1 MLDTKS
7 FVYVSETIHRTKCED
22 LRVDRRERARVR
34 VPCLMMMMMM
44 MRERERARARTRA
57 CVRVP
62 CLTPNSWYTIPRQYT
77 ILNARIR
84 ELKSERERERG
95 PSSSE
100 NQRARKHEHRHAGDR
115 RTATEP
121 IKTPHP
127 TNLRAFVS
135 SACLGGPC
143 CRGVRPSEREA
154 GRACVLSIRSV
165 HNVFICLVVCLAG
178 GMAARWH
185 LSGGYQYTRQD
196 HSFRPH
202 NDRARTQQHCR
213 HLARPLLLLEPAQ
226 AAAAWSV
233 CPKGRA
239 PRARCR

>member
-1 MLDTKS
+1 MAISLLHTMLDTKS

-34 VPCLMMMMMM
+34 
-44 MRERERARARTRA
+44 
-57 CVRVP
+57 
-62 CLTPNSWYTIPRQYT
+62 
-77 ILNARIR
+77 
-84 ELKSERERERG
+84 ERERERG
-95 PSSSE
+95 PYSLE
-100 NQRARKHEHRHAGDR
+100 NQRARKHEHRHPSDT

-196 HSFRPH
+196 HSFRP
-202 NDRARTQQHCR
+202 
-213 HLARPLLLLEPAQ
+213 PSAQ
-226 AAAAWSV
+226 
-233 CPKGRA
+233 R
-239 PRARCR
+239 